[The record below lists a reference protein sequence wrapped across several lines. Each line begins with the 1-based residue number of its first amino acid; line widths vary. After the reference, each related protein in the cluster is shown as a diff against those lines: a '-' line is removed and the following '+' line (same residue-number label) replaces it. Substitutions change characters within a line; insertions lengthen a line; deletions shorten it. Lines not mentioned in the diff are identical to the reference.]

1 MLRWFEDISRT
12 DVPIVGGKTASLG
25 EMIRNLASEGIRVP
39 GGFAIT
45 ANAYRRFLGHNALEP
60 LMRAELARLDAGAPL
75 AEVGQAIRSAIAGGT
90 LPDELANDI
99 RAAYLELNKR
109 GGLEAA
115 PVAVR
120 SSATAED
127 LPEASFAGQQE
138 TFLNVIGVDALL
150 DAVRRCFASLYTDR
164 AITYRA
170 LHGYPHLKVALSVA
184 VQRMVRSDRG
194 AAGVAFTLDT
204 ETGFRN
210 LVVINGAF
218 GLGENVVKGTV
229 TPDEWRV
236 FKPLLSNATVAP
248 ILDRTIGSKLI
259 KMVLDEHGTP
269 TNVDTSAAERASAV
283 LDDGQVLALA
293 RWCATIEA
301 HYDMPMDIEWAI
313 DGETREMFIV
323 QARPETVRSR
333 EGAADFTT
341 FTLDGKGDV
350 LVTGVAVGQRITSG
364 RVFVLSSMAEA
375 ARFEDGGI
383 LVARMTD
390 PDWVPLM
397 KRASAI
403 VTDSGGRTSHAA
415 IVSRELGIA
424 ALVGSGNATT
434 ALTDG
439 SMVTVSC
446 AEGPQGHV
454 YAGVIPWTETKV
466 DLTALPPTHTQIMLN
481 VADPEAAMRWGRL
494 PARGVGLARI
504 EFVIEHMVKVHPMAL
519 LRPELTDADSRA
531 RIAALTAGFAY
542 APDYFVERMASGV
555 AVIAASQWPH
565 PVIVR
570 FSDFK
575 TNEYAGLLGGK
586 AFEPHEENPMLG
598 FRGASRYYSERYRE
612 GFGLECQAIRRVR
625 EQMGLTNVVV
635 MIPFCRTLEEADLVL
650 AEMAKHGLVRGE
662 HGLEVYVM
670 AEIPSNVILAKE
682 FGVRFDGFSIGSND
696 LTQLTL
702 GVDRDNALLTALF
715 DERNPAV
722 LRSIERLIADAH
734 AVGCKVGICGQ
745 APSDHPEF
753 AEFLVKAGIDS
764 ISLNPDS
771 VIPVLTRV
779 SALEQGLAQ
788 TAPASTHTGAFH
800 GRIAR

>member
-1 MLRWFEDISRT
+1 MLRWFEDIART
-12 DVPIVGGKTASLG
+12 DVPSVGGKTASLG
-25 EMIRNLASEGIRVP
+25 EMIRNLGSAGIRVP

-45 ANAYRRFLGHNALEP
+45 ADAYRHFLTHNGLEP
-60 LMRAELARLDAGAPL
+60 LMQAELARLDAGAPL
-75 AEVGQAIRSAIAGGT
+75 AEVGRTIRTAIAAGA
-90 LPDELANDI
+90 LPDALATAI
-99 RAAYLELNKR
+99 RAAYVELNRR
-109 GGLEAA
+109 GGLDNV

-127 LPEASFAGQQE
+127 LPDASFAGQQE
-138 TFLNVIGVDALL
+138 TFLNVIGADALL

-170 LHGYPHLKVALSVA
+170 LHGYPPLKVALSVA

-236 FKPLLSNATVAP
+236 FKPLLNDATVTP

-269 TNVDTSAAERASAV
+269 TNVDTSPAERASAV
-283 LDDGQVLALA
+283 LDNGQVLALA

-323 QARPETVRSR
+323 QARPETVRAR
-333 EGAADFTT
+333 ERAADFTT
-341 FTLDGKGDV
+341 FTLDGTGDP

-364 RVFVLSSMAEA
+364 RVFVLGSMAEA
-375 ARFEDGGI
+375 VRFEDGGI

-403 VTDSGGRTSHAA
+403 VTDAGGRTSHAA

-424 ALVGSGNATT
+424 AIVGCGNATT
-434 ALTDG
+434 ALADG
-439 SMVTVSC
+439 STVTVSC
-446 AEGPQGHV
+446 AEGPQGRV
-454 YAGVIPWTETKV
+454 YAGAIPWHETIV
-466 DLTALPPTHTQIMLN
+466 DLTALPPTRTQIMLN
-481 VADPEAAMRWGRL
+481 VADPEAAMRWWRL

-519 LRPELTDADSRA
+519 LHPEQADADARA
-531 RIAALTAGFAY
+531 KIAALTAGWEH
-542 APDYFVERMASGV
+542 APDYFVDRMAVGV
-555 AVIAASQWPH
+555 GVIAASQWPH

-575 TNEYAGLLGGK
+575 TNEYAGLLGGR
-586 AFEPHEENPMLG
+586 AFEPYEENPMLG
-598 FRGASRYYSERYRE
+598 FRGASRYYSDRYRE

-625 EQMGLTNVVV
+625 EHLGLKNVVV

-650 AEMAKHGLVRGE
+650 AEMAKHGLVRGDA
-662 HGLEVYVM
+662 GLEIYVM

-734 AVGCKVGICGQ
+734 DVGCKVGICGQ

-771 VIPVLTRV
+771 VVPVLTRV
-779 SALEQGLAQ
+779 SALEQDMANAASPSLFPGVQ
-788 TAPASTHTGAFH
+788 YEHPA
-800 GRIAR
+800 R

>member
-127 LPEASFAGQQE
+127 LPDASFAGQQE

-218 GLGENVVKGTV
+218 GLGEIVVKGTV

-283 LDDGQVLALA
+283 LDNGQVLALA

-481 VADPEAAMRWGRL
+481 VADPEAAMRWWRL

-519 LRPELTDADSRA
+519 LRPELIDADSRA
-531 RIAALTAGFAY
+531 RIAALTAGFEHPAE
-542 APDYFVERMASGV
+542 YFVDRMAAGV

-586 AFEPHEENPMLG
+586 TFEPHEENPMLG

-662 HGLEVYVM
+662 RGLEVYVM

-779 SALEQGLAQ
+779 SALEQAMANVAATLPVIG
-788 TAPASTHTGAFH
+788 GYH